1 MPTAITSRN
10 RLGLMRELAW
20 RIPLGVVAGLI
31 GLFIFPTENIW
42 ILAPLV
48 PMLTY
53 LAVLGL
59 RFWPAFL
66 VGFLSGQAFYI
77 SHIEWIS
84 LYLGPVPL
92 IALSTTVS
100 LYHGLGAGL
109 AAWLFKR
116 IDLQGKPIVPLALLL
131 ASVWTLREFGANNF
145 PYGGFPWS
153 RLAMTQSDSFMSS
166 WVWWGGLSLLSFVI
180 AFVGSLFAV
189 LVLLRGEK
197 KFLRPALLGV
207 FVAVTVPLVTPIGL
221 TTVSNDEKVIAAVQG
236 NAKAGLFSREA
247 PGTILQN
254 HLDASEIV
262 KKSGLQIDLLV
273 WPENASDL
281 DPLRSPQARA
291 KINALA
297 NHLDAPFVFGTIT
310 KRGEETFNSTILWQP
325 NTGPVDF
332 YDKKQPVPFAE
343 YAPDRDFWRM
353 FAPDLIDMIP
363 RGYSFGTRD
372 GIYQVSDFT
381 AGTLIC
387 FEIAEDSILREL
399 TLSGAQVILSQTN
412 NADFGYSDETFQQAA
427 IARLRAI
434 ETGRA
439 VVNISTVGLSAIY
452 LPDGQVLSELEW
464 YTAAA
469 MIESVPLYTGITPG
483 VVIGSVFDWANA
495 AVVFGISASV
505 MRRRKL

>member
-1 MPTAITSRN
+1 MPTAITYRN
-10 RLGLMRELAW
+10 KLSGMRELVW
-20 RIPLGVVAGLI
+20 RLPLGIAAGLL
-31 GLFIFPTENIW
+31 GFFVFPTENIW
-42 ILAPLV
+42 ILAPLI

-59 RFWPAFL
+59 NFWPAVL
-66 VGFLSGQAFYI
+66 VGFISGQAFYI

-84 LYLGPVPL
+84 LYLGPIPL

-100 LYHGLGAGL
+100 IYHALGAGL
-109 AAWLFKR
+109 AAWLFKKIQFDATR
-116 IDLQGKPIVPLALLL
+116 LISGSALL
-131 ASVWTLREFGANNF
+131 AGVWTLREFGANNF

-153 RLAMTQSDSFMSS
+153 RLAMTQSDSFMSH
-166 WVWWGGLSLLSFVI
+166 WVWWGGLSLLTFAI
-180 AFVGSLFAV
+180 AFIGSMFALV
-189 LVLLRGEK
+189 AYSRSFKTLSIKAIAVVAGVLLI
-197 KFLRPALLGV
+197 
-207 FVAVTVPLVTPIGL
+207 PLITPIGL
-221 TTVSNDEKVIAAVQG
+221 TTSLAGERVIAAVQG

-254 HLDASEIV
+254 HLDASQIV
-262 KKSGLQIDLLV
+262 VDSGEKIDLLV

-281 DPLRSPQARA
+281 DPLRSPEARG
-291 KINALA
+291 KINALS
-297 NHLDAPFVFGTIT
+297 NQLEAPFVFGTIT
-310 KRGEETFNSTILWQP
+310 KRGDETFNSTILWEP
-325 NTGPVDF
+325 EIGPVDF

-343 YAPDRDFWRM
+343 YAPDREFWRM

-372 GIYQVSDFT
+372 GIYDLSDFT

-399 TLSGAQVILSQTN
+399 SFTGAEVILSQTN

-434 ETGRA
+434 ETGRT

-452 LPDGQVLSELEW
+452 LPNGQILSEVEW
-464 YTAAA
+464 YTPAA
-469 MIESVPLYTGITPG
+469 MIESVPIYTGATPG
-483 VVIGSVFDWANA
+483 ALVGSVFDWLNA
-495 AVVFGISASV
+495 LIIGAFSV
-505 MRRRKL
+505 SQLRRRKA

>member
-1 MPTAITSRN
+1 
-10 RLGLMRELAW
+10 MRELVW

-31 GLFIFPTENIW
+31 GLVVFPTENIW
-42 ILAPLV
+42 ILAPLI

-59 RFWPAFL
+59 RFWPAVL
-66 VGFLSGQAFYI
+66 VGFISGQAFYI

-84 LYLGPVPL
+84 LYLGPIPL

-100 LYHGLGAGL
+100 IYHALGAGL
-109 AAWLFKR
+109 AAWLFRSFDSK
-116 IDLQGKPIVPLALLL
+116 GKKIIPFALLL
-131 ASVWTLREFGANNF
+131 ASIWTLREFGANNF

-153 RLAMTQSDSFMSS
+153 RLSMTQSESFMAS
-166 WVWWGGLSLLSFVI
+166 WVWWGGMSLLSFVI
-180 AFVGSLFAV
+180 AFIGSVFA
-189 LVLLRGEK
+189 LLILSRSGRHL
-197 KFLRPALLGV
+197 LRPALLGV
-207 FVAVTVPLVTPIGL
+207 MVAILVPLLTPIGF
-221 TTVSNDEKVIAAVQG
+221 TTTSQGEKVIAAVQG

-262 KKSGLQIDLLV
+262 VQSGREIDLLV

-291 KINALA
+291 KINALS
-297 NHLDAPFVFGTIT
+297 NQLDAPFVFGTIT
-310 KRGEETFNSTILWQP
+310 KRGDETFNSTILWTP
-325 NTGPVDF
+325 EVGPVDF

-343 YAPDRDFWRM
+343 YAPDREFWRM
-353 FAPDLIDMIP
+353 FAPELIDMIP

-372 GIYQVSDFT
+372 GIYEISDFT

-399 TLSGAQVILSQTN
+399 TVSGAQVILSQTN

-452 LPDGQVLSELEW
+452 LPNGKVLSEVEW
-464 YTAAA
+464 YTPAA
-469 MIESVPLYTGITPG
+469 MIESVPLYSGLTPG
-483 VVIGSVFDWANA
+483 VVIGSVFDWVNGL
-495 AVVFGISASV
+495 VVVGLSILTK
-505 MRRRKL
+505 RRRTS